1 MIARGLIMLNS
12 AVFLGAGLLMPA
24 PSAWG
29 QAWPARSVRYVLPYP
44 PGGGTDIL
52 MRILTPKL
60 GEALGQQILIDNR
73 PGGGSRIG
81 SEIVAKAAPD
91 GYTLLL
97 TDTAL
102 AVNPSLYSKLPY
114 DTVRDFAPVSLVV
127 TASVILLVHPSLP
140 AKTLKQLIA
149 LAKARPGQIA
159 YASGG
164 NGSSPHLAGE
174 LLKQVA
180 DINMIHVPYKGVGL
194 AIVDLAGGHVQGMFT
209 GISSAKQ
216 YVDAGKL
223 RALAHTGETRSPAMP
238 EVPTFIELGWPGI
251 SARSY
256 LGALA
261 PAGTPREIVEKL
273 SAAMDRVLNM
283 PDIKRRLE
291 ELGFTVIG
299 GAPERYTENIRSEI
313 DKWAKVVKTAGIKA
327 D

>member
-1 MIARGLIMLNS
+1 MIARRLIMLNS
-12 AVFLGAGLLMPA
+12 AAFLGAGLMMAA

-29 QAWPARSVRYVLPYP
+29 QAWPARSVRYVLPVP

-52 MRILTPKL
+52 TRILAPKL
-60 GEALGQQILIDNR
+60 GEALGQQIVIDNR
-73 PGGGSRIG
+73 PGGGSTIG

-91 GYTLLL
+91 GYTLLMI
-97 TDTAL
+97 DTAL

-114 DTVRDFAPVSLVV
+114 DTVRDFAPVSLAA
-127 TASVILLVHPSLP
+127 TAPVILVVHPSLP
-140 AKTLKQLIA
+140 AKTLKELIA

-164 NGSSPHLAGE
+164 NGTSTHLAGE

-180 DINMIHVPYKGVGL
+180 DINMIHVPYKGVGP
-194 AIVDLAGGHVQGMFT
+194 AIVDLLGGHVQEMFT

-216 YVDAGKL
+216 HVYAGKL

-256 LGALA
+256 WGTLA

-273 SAAMDRVLNM
+273 STTMDRVLNM

-299 GAPERYTENIRSEI
+299 GAPERFTENIRSEI